1 MSKRTYTELRK
12 HLKSLGISTY
22 NMSNGTVNGY
32 PAIFLY
38 KDGNEYQFTGYTEGD
53 IMEGIAA
60 ERDAWLA
67 ETFKS
72 DEAAVSLGSRGGTV
86 STDAKA
92 AAARANGRKG
102 GRPRKDT
109 P

>member
-1 MSKRTYTELRK
+1 MKRTYTELRK

-22 NMSNGTVNGY
+22 NMSEGTVDGT
-32 PAIFLY
+32 PCIFLY
-38 KDGNEYQFTGYTEGD
+38 KDGNQATFTGYSEGD

-86 STDAKA
+86 TTDAKA
-92 AAARANGRKG
+92 AAARENGKRG
-102 GRPRKDT
+102 GRPRKS
-109 P
+109 